1 MKKPLTGPNIF
12 SDIFSDLNADNNLP
26 QCNMN
31 FGTIAQWHKEGDSEF
46 ADLRFTLPSPVA
58 ALTMAELNSSMDSQ
72 TENKDI

>member
-1 MKKPLTGPNIF
+1 MKKPLTGPNIS

-31 FGTIAQWHKEGDSEF
+31 FGTTAQWHKESDSEF
-46 ADLRFTLPSPVA
+46 TDLCFTLASPVV
-58 ALTMAELNSSMDSQ
+58 ALTMAELNSFMDSQ